1 MGKEACFGI
10 FIYFLLFANFN
21 LFAEETTPTKS
32 LAELGN
38 YSVVGGSVKNHKKTL
53 QLVSFEC
60 GTFAFLYSSPK
71 KDLKILGKT
80 FSQEDLTKLQNLE
93 KNFLYYVQYNL
104 EKPEPIIHLLPVFMG
119 SCALGWATG
128 SLVWPIFITSPITIA
143 LDVALLPVT
152 STVFG
157 VSSLVHHVRRTHIEE
172 ALKIL
177 MAESHSGKT
186 KNLSSF
192 DFDTVLEIAER
203 LSVL

>member
-1 MGKEACFGI
+1 MQ
-10 FIYFLLFANFN
+10 
-21 LFAEETTPTKS
+21 
-32 LAELGN
+32 
-38 YSVVGGSVKNHKKTL
+38 H
-53 QLVSFEC
+53 
-60 GTFAFLYSSPK
+60 
-71 KDLKILGKT
+71 
-80 FSQEDLTKLQNLE
+80 
-93 KNFLYYVQYNL
+93 NL
-104 EKPEPIIHLLPVFMG
+104 EKPEPVIHLLPVLTG
-119 SCALGWATG
+119 SAVLGWKTG
-128 SLVWPIFITSPITIA
+128 SLFWPFLITSPITIA

-157 VSSLVHHVRRTHIEE
+157 VRSLVHHVRRTHIEE